1 MPFNFDV
8 VNDILGTNVVDTGSV
23 ESRDGFVEGN
33 KASSL
38 DKGVAAKGSAV
49 KSAVEGEPSTV
60 SKSAVEGEP
69 STVGKSASQYN
80 EDRTPGIPAKTS
92 KRSKSE
98 QFLYEL
104 DQDGYDMEYL

>member
-38 DKGVAAKGSAV
+38 DKGVVAKGIAAEESG
-49 KSAVEGEPSTV
+49 KPF
-60 SKSAVEGEP
+60 
-69 STVGKSASQYN
+69 TVGKSASHSN
-80 EDRTPGIPAKTS
+80 EDRTPGIPAKTT

-104 DQDGYDMEYL
+104 DQDGYDMEYLEPFLKGPGNMLSI